1 MDKSEAIKLAGEYK
15 DLVCRHFNI
24 KETILFGS
32 YSKGTQHKDSDIDV
46 ALIVDE
52 FPGEYFDT
60 VPFLWKLGRQ
70 IDCRIEPILICRKT
84 DRAKFLDEVMR
95 TGIVI

>member
-1 MDKSEAIKLAGEYK
+1 MDKNEAIKLAGEYK
-15 DLVCRHFNI
+15 NLVRKHFDV
-24 KETILFGS
+24 EEVVLFGS
-32 YSKGTQHKDSDIDV
+32 YSKGTQNEDSDIDI
-46 ALIVDE
+46 AIVMNE

-60 VPFLWKLGRQ
+60 VPFLWKLRRQ